1 MYADDT
7 ILLDDSAFN
16 LQKGLNELKS
26 YCNKWKLQ
34 INSDKTKI
42 MIFANRKVK
51 KENYNFK
58 IGEDNLEIVDS
69 FKYLGIQFSYNGKF
83 IVAINEL
90 CTMAERAMYSLYKK
104 SRSLHLPIDIQFNL
118 FDRVVLPIM
127 LYSCEVWGFSNIS
140 PLKNLHPKFYKMA
153 LKI

>member
-1 MYADDT
+1 MHAYDT
-7 ILLDDSAFN
+7 ILPADSALN

-69 FKYLGIQFSYNGKF
+69 FKYLGINFSYNRKF
-83 IVAINEL
+83 KKL
-90 CTMAERAMYSLYKK
+90 SLNYA
-104 SRSLHLPIDIQFNL
+104 Q
-118 FDRVVLPIM
+118 
-127 LYSCEVWGFSNIS
+127 W
-140 PLKNLHPKFYKMA
+140 
-153 LKI
+153 